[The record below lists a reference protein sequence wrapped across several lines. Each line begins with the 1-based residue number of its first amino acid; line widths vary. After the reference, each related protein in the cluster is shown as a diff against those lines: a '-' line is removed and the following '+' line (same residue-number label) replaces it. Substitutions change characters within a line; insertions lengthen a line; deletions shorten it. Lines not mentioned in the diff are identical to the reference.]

1 MAMYSGFSEDC
12 KRSCHICMHNGIYI
26 LFFVVFFVLFLFFF
40 VFCLR
45 VLDLEKVLYKEKE
58 TDGWALANRSQH
70 AEVWKKKYP
79 NESLQV
85 IKVRLR

>member
-1 MAMYSGFSEDC
+1 MTA
-12 KRSCHICMHNGIYI
+12 
-26 LFFVVFFVLFLFFF
+26 LFFF
-40 VFCLR
+40 FLIR
-45 VLDLEKVLYKEKE
+45 VSDLEKVLYEE
-58 TDGWALANRSQH
+58 NESDGWALANRSQH